1 MAAAALLIPRTF
13 YFMSLMESVFPNS
26 KLMFFYQLV
35 NCKVLA
41 EFLFVP
47 LVAAFEVFVYQNTS
61 G

>member
-1 MAAAALLIPRTF
+1 
-13 YFMSLMESVFPNS
+13 MSLMESVFPNS